1 VADVVMDRKRV
12 FGVESISRTG
22 RCVDKMLHFI
32 VSATLKDIERSHDI
46 TLYINFWMIN
56 GVANSSL
63 CGQVNNPVWTA
74 LPENLINFFFVFQI
88 VFVKGELVILSKN
101 FEAVIFEGDVII
113 VVDVVKPDDFMA

>member
-1 VADVVMDRKRV
+1 MDRKRV

-46 TLYINFWMIN
+46 TLYINFRMLN
-56 GVANSSL
+56 GVANASL

-74 LPENLINFFFVFQI
+74 LPKNLINLFFLFEV
-88 VFVKGELVILSKN
+88 VFVEGELVILSKN